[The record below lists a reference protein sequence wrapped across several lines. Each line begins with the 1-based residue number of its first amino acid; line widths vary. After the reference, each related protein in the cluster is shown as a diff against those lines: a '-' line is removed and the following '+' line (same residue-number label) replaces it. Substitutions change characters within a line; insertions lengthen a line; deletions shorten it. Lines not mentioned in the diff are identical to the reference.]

1 MIIVIINSSNEM
13 EVNMSQVAYR
23 AVNKGSSPATGG
35 TPATPTTSPSVRQRR
50 RRQPRVQCWAH
61 SRGGFTPRRGI
72 HWNKRP
78 AVFFQSSYPP
88 APEDST
94 ETHSPR
100 QKRTSQDSGPHT
112 QLHAWKPS
120 RQADTGQLPVADV
133 TAALTAALPLTTW
146 HCFHHKDLKQ
156 GHRL

>member
-1 MIIVIINSSNEM
+1 MIINSSNEM

-23 AVNKGSSPATGG
+23 AVNKGSSPATGS
-35 TPATPTTSPSVRQRR
+35 TPATPTTSPSVRRRR
-50 RRQPRVQCWAH
+50 RRQPRVQWL
-61 SRGGFTPRRGI
+61 GPQPRRI
-72 HWNKRP
+72 HPKTRDP
-78 AVFFQSSYPP
+78 LEQEAGRLLPVQLPSCTGRFHRDTFTS
-88 APEDST
+88 PETDT
-94 ETHSPR
+94 
-100 QKRTSQDSGPHT
+100 QDSGPHT

-133 TAALTAALPLTTW
+133 TAALTAALQLTTW